1 MAEIR
6 STLDIIMEKTKNMT
20 MSDEEKAEFKRQTLS
35 GRIKGWVQKH
45 LDNIISLKEITSQI
59 SSEREKTPAMLEELL
74 KKELI
79 GRIDPDLDNE
89 KVFQLLIELLDM
101 NIDPLEETIGRFHE
115 KVINEKAAK
124 QEALRQILA
133 ERQISGS
140 AIVPNVENDTSWRT
154 FYEDARTAFKN
165 QLFTIAGMETTAAQ

>member
-20 MSDEEKAEFKRQTLS
+20 MSDKEKAEFKRQTLS

-59 SSEREKTPAMLEELL
+59 SSEREKNPAMLEELL

-79 GRIDPDLDNE
+79 G
-89 KVFQLLIELLDM
+89 LLIL
-101 NIDPLEETIGRFHE
+101 
-115 KVINEKAAK
+115 
-124 QEALRQILA
+124 
-133 ERQISGS
+133 
-140 AIVPNVENDTSWRT
+140 
-154 FYEDARTAFKN
+154 
-165 QLFTIAGMETTAAQ
+165 